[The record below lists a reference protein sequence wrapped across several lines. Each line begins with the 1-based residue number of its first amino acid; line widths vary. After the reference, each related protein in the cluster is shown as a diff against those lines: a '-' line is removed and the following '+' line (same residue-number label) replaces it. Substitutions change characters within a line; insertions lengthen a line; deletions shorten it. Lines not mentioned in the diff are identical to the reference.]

1 MSEKSKKDS
10 KDSKEIIL
18 KVAEIPSSAQSDIGV
33 GIVRIDTRKMEELGI
48 KEGDVVEI
56 EGTKKTA
63 AIALRAYPSDIG
75 LSIIRMDGLMRR
87 NAGTSIG
94 EVVKVRKATYKEAKK
109 VVIAPADKG
118 VIMHIPNEYLKKLLQ
133 NRIVMKG
140 NIIMPATR
148 RSMRLFGD
156 NRDDFF
162 GFGLHEMR
170 FIVVDTVPK
179 GIVKISELTEVKA
192 LSKAVDVVE
201 EEKATGVSYEDI
213 GGLKP
218 IIKKVR
224 EMIELPLKHPELFER
239 LGVEP
244 PKGVLLYGPPG
255 TGKTLI
261 AKAVANEA
269 GAHFISINGPEI
281 TSKWYGESEKKIRD
295 KFKEAEEHAP
305 SIIFIDEIDAI
316 APKREEVLGEVER
329 RIVAQLLANM
339 DGLEKRGQVVVIGA
353 TNRPDAL
360 DPALRRP
367 GRFDRE
373 IEVGVPSVEG
383 RKEILQIK
391 TRTMPLFHWD
401 YDVAFE
407 IASQK
412 VDKAKSFNSYKRK
425 IKTTFSD
432 VPVDD
437 VFEVL
442 NAYHD
447 YVLDAVREFVLSK
460 YGKDLGDRKLE
471 ELIKS
476 ESMKSYLKDLHDREF
491 PYIKEVEGSYAI
503 IYVKDKLLELTKK
516 LNKQQLKEKLEKL
529 KEEHVNSIMHIFRLF
544 MRNYDEI
551 VKKSVDKM
559 VEELAKKTHGF
570 VGADLEALVKEAA
583 MNTLRRVLEEF
594 PREEEIPEEVL
605 AKLKVTYDDFKQ
617 ALKYVEPSAMREVL
631 VEFPNVTWSDIGGL
645 EEIKDEL
652 REVVEWPLKYPEA
665 FHRLGIDPAKGI
677 LLYGLPGTG
686 KTLLAKAVANEAGA
700 NFIYIKGPEILS
712 KWVGESERKIREIF
726 KKARQVA
733 PSIIFIDEIDAI
745 APRRGLGIGNEVTDR
760 VLTQLL
766 TELDGMEKLDKV
778 VIMAATNRPDIL
790 DTALMR
796 AGRFDRHIY
805 VPVPDKKTRKKILEV
820 HTKKMPLAKNVKLDE
835 LAELTDGYVGADIAN
850 LCREAALLALREDIN
865 AKEVTLEHFKKA
877 MEKIKPSVDK
887 KTAERFKE
895 KFEKA
900 RKNALKEEREQL
912 GYVE

>member
-1 MSEKSKKDS
+1 MAMAEGKDQ
-10 KDSKEIIL
+10 KEIIL

-56 EGTKKTA
+56 EGAKKA
-63 AIALRAYPSDIG
+63 PAIALRAYPSDIG

-118 VIMHIPNEYLKKLLQ
+118 VILHIPNEYLKRLLQ

-148 RSMRLFGD
+148 RSMRVFGD
-156 NRDDFF
+156 HRDDFF
-162 GFGLHEMR
+162 GFGLQDIK
-170 FIVVDTVPK
+170 FIVVDTSPK
-179 GIVKISELTEVKA
+179 GIVKISELTEIKA
-192 LSKAVDVVE
+192 LSKAVDVIE
-201 EEKATGVSYEDI
+201 DEKSTGISYEDI

-244 PKGVLLYGPPG
+244 PKGILLYGPPG
-255 TGKTLI
+255 TGKTMI

-281 TSKWYGESEKKIRD
+281 TSKWYGESERKIRE

-329 RIVAQLLANM
+329 RIVAQLLASM

-373 IEVGVPSVEG
+373 IEVGVPSIEG

-391 TRTMPLFHWD
+391 TRSMPLFYWD
-401 YDVAFE
+401 YDVAFNVIKE
-407 IASQK
+407 K
-412 VDKAKSFNSYKRK
+412 VDNGKAITAYKQK
-425 IKTTFSD
+425 IKNAFNEENITSL
-432 VPVDD
+432 
-437 VFEVL
+437 FEIIS
-442 NAYHD
+442 AYED
-447 YVLDAVREFVLSK
+447 YIKNEIRDFVRDKYSK
-460 YGKDLGDRKLE
+460 EINEEKLE
-471 ELIKS
+471 ILLKNTAY
-476 ESMKSYLKDLHDREF
+476 KSYLENLIERGF
-491 PYIKEVEGSYAI
+491 PYLQEIEGSIVVNY
-503 IYVKDKLLELTKK
+503 D
-516 LNKQQLKEKLEKL
+516 KEKLVEITEKL
-529 KEEHVNSIMHIFRLF
+529 GYRRLLSLLKKMKKEHVSSIFQILRLF
-544 MRNYDEI
+544 MKHYDEI
-551 VKKSVDKM
+551 VKKSVDVM
-559 VEELAKKTHGF
+559 IEDLAKKTHGF

-583 MNTLRRVLEEF
+583 MNTLRRVLDEV
-594 PREEEIPEEVL
+594 PREDEIPEEVL
-605 AKLKVTYDDFKQ
+605 AKLLVTYQDFEQ

-631 VEFPNVTWSDIGGL
+631 VEFPNVTWEDVGGL
-645 EEIKDEL
+645 DDIKNEL
-652 REVVEWPLKYPEA
+652 REVVEWPLKHPEA
-665 FHRLGIDPAKGI
+665 FKRMGIEPAKGI

-686 KTLLAKAVANEAGA
+686 KTLLAKAVANESGA

-733 PSIIFIDEIDAI
+733 PSIVFIDEIDAI
-745 APRRGLGIGNEVTDR
+745 APRRGLGIGSEVTDR

-778 VIMAATNRPDIL
+778 VVMAATNRPDIL
-790 DTALMR
+790 DSALMR

-805 VPVPDKKTRKKILEV
+805 VPVPDKETRKKILEV
-820 HTKKMPLAKNVKLDE
+820 HTRNMPLSDVSIEE
-835 LAELTDGYVGADIAN
+835 LAELTDGYVGADLAN
-850 LCREAALLALREDIN
+850 LCREAALLALRENIN
-865 AKEVTLEHFKKA
+865 AKEVTMDHFKKA

-895 KFEKA
+895 RFEKA
-900 RKNALKEEREQL
+900 RKNALKDESEQL
-912 GYVE
+912 GYVG